1 MFRIWMFMFLSTYYY
16 VSTYYL
22 YYNLI
27 RFRYF
32 IYIFTYWLFPYAIS
46 WTQIVKILY
55 ALYVCICVYIYLN
68 KIKKI
73 TYETNQLFCDMI
85 IKVSSNKTNW
95 GINKWRFII
104 NASNIHVH
112 PQIALLLLNVV
123 SFYNLCNNFCR

>member
-46 WTQIVKILY
+46 WTQMSRY
-55 ALYVCICVYIYLN
+55 YMHICVYIYLN
-68 KIKKI
+68 KIKNI
-73 TYETNQLFCDMI
+73 IYETKQNINQLFCDMI

-104 NASNIHVH
+104 NTSNIHVH
-112 PQIALLLLNVV
+112 PQIPLVLLNVV